1 MVQTLTK
8 EEEAVLVSTVIDE
21 LKLSSGQHRF
31 KVLRD
36 LVLILLGL
44 RCGLR
49 VGESQKLRVSD
60 VWMNDGPVFQIHIPA
75 NFNKGNKEG
84 WIVVNDDLREA
95 LKLYVPLRKE
105 VAREDEPDPILLV
118 PRPGLTRRTDKLS
131 RPDVCVV
138 LAHWGGKAKIR
149 HFKYHTLRHTFATRV
164 LMQGGGNLRTVQM
177 LLRHRHLSS
186 TAIYTHPNQD
196 ELDLAVKRAFAG
208 GLSPS
213 A

>member
-1 MVQTLTK
+1 MIQTLTK
-8 EEEAVLVSTVIDE
+8 EEEAMLVTTILDE
-21 LKLSSGQHRF
+21 LKTSTGQHRF

-44 RCGLR
+44 RCGFR
-49 VGESQKLRVSD
+49 VGESQKLKLSD
-60 VWMNDGPVFQIHIPA
+60 VWMNDGPVFQIHVPA
-75 NFNKGNKEG
+75 NFNKSNKEG

-95 LKLYVPLRKE
+95 LKMYVPLRKE
-105 VAREDEPDPILLV
+105 AARPDEPDPILIV
-118 PRPGLTRRTDKLS
+118 PRPGLPRRRDKLS
-131 RPDVCVV
+131 RPDVCVI
-138 LAHWGGKAKIR
+138 LEHWRLKARIR
-149 HFKYHTLRHTFATRV
+149 HFKYHALRHTFATRI
-164 LMQGGGNLRTVQM
+164 LMQGGGNLRMVQM

-208 GLSPS
+208 GPSPS